1 MSEQQQQPGW
11 ERDAIERLAREGLVE
26 QRRSRRWG
34 IFFKLLGF
42 AYLFVLLGLMVGNQD
57 IDLAE
62 VEPHV
67 ALVDLKGLIADEEP
81 ASADNVVKGLRDA
94 FEAEKSVGVILRV
107 NSPGGS
113 PVQAAYINREI
124 RRLRKEYPDKHIYA
138 VITDIGA
145 SGGYYAAVAAER
157 IYADAGSIVGSIGVR
172 MDGFGFVDAM
182 HKLGIERRLLTAGEH
197 KGMLDP
203 FLPEREDEVAHVRH
217 MLDQIH
223 QQFINVVKE
232 GRGDRLKDDPSIFS
246 GLFWTGEEA
255 LKLGLV
261 DGLASPGEVARS
273 EFEQENIVD
282 YTVQEGL
289 LDQLTRKL
297 GSAAARTLVRE
308 GLLGAPL
315 LH

>member
-1 MSEQQQQPGW
+1 MSEEQKPGW
-11 ERDAIERLAREGLVE
+11 ERETIERLAREGLVE

-42 AYLFVLLGLMVGNQD
+42 AYLFALLAIMLDNRD

-67 ALVDLKGLIADEEP
+67 AMVDLKGIIADDTE
-81 ASADNVVKGLRDA
+81 ASADNVVQGLKDA
-94 FEAEKSVGVILRV
+94 FEAEKSVGVILRI

-113 PVQAAYINREI
+113 PVQAAYINRAI
-124 RRLRKEYPDKHIYA
+124 RRLRKEHPDKPLYA

-145 SGGYYAAVAAER
+145 SGGYYAAVAADR

-182 HKLGIERRLLTAGEH
+182 HKLGVERRLLTAGEH

-203 FLPEREDEVAHVRH
+203 FLPERKDEVAHVQR

-223 QQFINVVKE
+223 HQFIEVVKQ
-232 GRGDRLKDDPSIFS
+232 GRGDRLADDPSIFS

-255 LKLGLV
+255 LKLGLI
-261 DGLASPGEVARS
+261 DGLASPGEVARK
-273 EFEQENIVD
+273 EFKQEKIVD

-289 LDQLTRKL
+289 LEQLSRKL
-297 GSAAARTLVRE
+297 GSAAAHTLVRE
-308 GLLGAPL
+308 GLFGGTLPR
-315 LH
+315 